1 MNDLGDSRDLE
12 PVCRCHSRCVEVAT
26 GVLMARHGLTAD
38 QVRDTFVRAA
48 QRQSESLHAW
58 AQQVIDSA
66 VAPSARR
73 APVGA

>member
-1 MNDLGDSRDLE
+1 MNELGDSRDLDPE
-12 PVCRCHSRCVEVAT
+12 CRCHSRCVEVAT

-38 QVRDTFVRAA
+38 QVRATFVRAA
-48 QRQSESLHAW
+48 QRQSESLHGW

-73 APVGA
+73 APIRA